1 MQVELSNILEKIV
14 DHLRGETQIS
24 LLFLKP
30 VTRKD
35 APDYLEIIRCPMD
48 LGTIRDK
55 VRKMEYRNRHQFRHD
70 VAQIQMNAHMTHLQ

>member
-55 VRKMEYRNRHQFRHD
+55 VRKMEYRNRNQFRHD